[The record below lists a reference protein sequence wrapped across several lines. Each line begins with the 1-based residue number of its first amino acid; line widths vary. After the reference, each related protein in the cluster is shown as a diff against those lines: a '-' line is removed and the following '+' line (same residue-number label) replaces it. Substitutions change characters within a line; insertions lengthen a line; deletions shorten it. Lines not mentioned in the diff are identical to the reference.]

1 MVIDNRL
8 GMSKFV
14 FGMSQEFNKL
24 TQGSMSVTEYSLK
37 FTKLARYAP
46 SMMVDSKFVL
56 GVSDS
61 VVKKCQTAIL
71 NKDMY
76 LSRLIVHAHQNK
88 KEKLKEKERENKKA
102 RIAMASNDEHHQNVA
117 VEKPS
122 KIERVE
128 KSTEKAG
135 KISVVMLRVVR
146 IYMTD
151 NDATDSSSDEEE
163 MLQGDKSQRPK
174 KLWIKEIMIENGR
187 TRVISKNKSKEK
199 KLLHVN
205 MMKYRGVRQRKWGRW
220 AAEIR
225 DKINNTRHWLGTLDT
240 AEEAV
245 VAYDEAAIE
254 INCANGLK
262 NILEPPPKKINP

>member
-1 MVIDNRL
+1 MVADNRFR
-8 GMSKFV
+8 MSKFV
-14 FGMSQEFNKL
+14 SGILQEFNKL

-61 VVKKCQTAIL
+61 VVKKCRTAIL
-71 NKDMY
+71 NKDMD

-88 KEKLKEKERENKKA
+88 KEKLKEKEWENKKA
-102 RIAMASNDEHHQNVA
+102 RIGSFNFSQLRNDSWDRALGSKSQAMASNDENHQNMA

-128 KSTEKAG
+128 KSTNKAG
-135 KISVVMLRVVR
+135 KISVVMPRVVR
-146 IYMTD
+146 IYMTG
-151 NDATDSSSDEEE
+151 NDATDLSSDEEE
-163 MLQGDKSQRPK
+163 ILQGEKSQRPK

-199 KLLHVN
+199 KLLQVN
-205 MMKYRGVRQRKWGRW
+205 MKKYRGVRQ
-220 AAEIR
+220 
-225 DKINNTRHWLGTLDT
+225 
-240 AEEAV
+240 
-245 VAYDEAAIE
+245 
-254 INCANGLK
+254 
-262 NILEPPPKKINP
+262 